1 MVIKCLVSFICLDG
15 KGDLSRGVVNCNI
28 ILTLECRTFIRS
40 SLFGDY
46 TAKCSGIWVYIRAL
60 VAPSSKVFC
69 NYLSHL
75 NPIQYSCLIPKFLF
89 LTIYET
95 RLLMD
100 HANFIFFFFHAT
112 GLLLVIVGGLFHQHV
127 KKDFRVKLVERNIDF
142 LKWWELLAGWKSS
155 QRGKSLLAVMG
166 LIV

>member
-15 KGDLSRGVVNCNI
+15 KGDLSSGVVNCNI

-46 TAKCSGIWVYIRAL
+46 TAKCSGIWVYVHAL
-60 VAPSSKVFC
+60 VAPSSKVLC

-75 NPIQYSCLIPKFLF
+75 NPIQYSCLIPKILVFDNLWNPTSYGPCKF
-89 LTIYET
+89 
-95 RLLMD
+95 RL
-100 HANFIFFFFHAT
+100 FFFHAT
-112 GLLLVIVGGLFHQHV
+112 GLLLVTVGGLFHHHV
-127 KKDFRVKLVERNIDF
+127 KKDFRVKLVERNIYF

-155 QRGKSLLAVMG
+155 QRGKGLLAVMG